1 MIYSHDDET
10 FFPDPTIEDSVICME
25 LKSYKEAFRLFE
37 SQLAVEQRLKIG

>member
-10 FFPDPTIEDSVICME
+10 FFPNPTIEDNMIYME

-37 SQLAVEQRLKIG
+37 SQLAVGQRLKYG